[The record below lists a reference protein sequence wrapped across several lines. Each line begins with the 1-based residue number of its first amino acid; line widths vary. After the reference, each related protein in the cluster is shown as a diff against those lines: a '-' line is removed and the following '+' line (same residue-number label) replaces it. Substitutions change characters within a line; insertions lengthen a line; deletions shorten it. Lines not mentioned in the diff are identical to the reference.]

1 MQITTATETAV
12 VDLIPCS
19 AIGLDG
25 KQMVFLSTFNVA
37 ICISAFRKVSS
48 LHPPS
53 KLLFEC
59 LACTDLGVGF
69 FTPTHLY
76 RLFYASQKRQDL
88 LLYQTGVVDRGC
100 HFLWSVSSNV
110 GCD

>member
-1 MQITTATETAV
+1 MHITTATETAV
-12 VDLIPCS
+12 VDFIPCS
-19 AIGLDG
+19 AMGLDG

-37 ICISAFRKVSS
+37 ICISAILENILILVAFRKVSP

-69 FTPTHLY
+69 LH
-76 RLFYASQKRQDL
+76 
-88 LLYQTGVVDRGC
+88 
-100 HFLWSVSSNV
+100 
-110 GCD
+110 